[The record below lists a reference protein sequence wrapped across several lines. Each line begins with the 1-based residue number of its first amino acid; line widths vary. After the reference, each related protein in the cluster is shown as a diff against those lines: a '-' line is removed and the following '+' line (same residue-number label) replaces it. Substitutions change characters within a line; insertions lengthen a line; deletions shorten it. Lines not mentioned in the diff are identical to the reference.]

1 MAAAGPAAIGGSIA
15 GSLTRRGEIDCRD
28 RGDLSFLQS
37 DVWSL
42 KSHYGLVYVRLMN
55 PNENTGSPWR
65 VGVLFSQTGVT
76 SAIEQSQLNAT
87 LLAIEEIN
95 SSGGVLDR
103 MIEPVIYDPASDPKQ
118 FRSLAERLLEIDR
131 IRLLFGCY
139 MSSTRKAVLPVVE
152 SHRGLL
158 FYPTLYEGFEYSRHC
173 IYTGAAPNQN
183 SLQLARFLL
192 STYGNRFLLV
202 GSNYIY
208 PYESNRLMADFV
220 AQGRGEVL
228 DEIYVPLEVGAGDFD
243 KVISRI
249 KKTSPDVIFSTVVGR
264 GTSVFYE
271 AYRKAGFDPAKMPIA
286 SLTTSEAEVAEMH
299 REAAEGHITAAPF
312 FETSSS
318 ASARRFVESF
328 KRKYGPDA
336 PVPAAAEAA
345 YFQVHLAMRAVTRCG
360 SDDPERVLVELRD
373 SEFDAPQGRVRID
386 PENNHAYLWPRIAR
400 LDAQARFQ
408 TVWNPGVRI
417 KPDPYCVVQS
427 LDDWSADDLQTVN
440 H

>member
-1 MAAAGPAAIGGSIA
+1 
-15 GSLTRRGEIDCRD
+15 
-28 RGDLSFLQS
+28 
-37 DVWSL
+37 
-42 KSHYGLVYVRLMN
+42 MN
-55 PNENTGSPWR
+55 FNENTGAPWR

-76 SAIEQSQLNAT
+76 STVEQSQLNAT

-220 AQGRGEVL
+220 VQGRGEVL
-228 DEIYVPLEVGAGDFD
+228 DEIYVPLEVGPGDFD

-336 PVPAAAEAA
+336 PVPASAEAA
-345 YFQVHLAMRAVTRCG
+345 YFQVHLAMRALARCG
-360 SDDPERVLVELRD
+360 SDDPERVLKELRD

-386 PENNHAYLWPRIAR
+386 PENNHTYLWPRIAR
-400 LDAQARFQ
+400 LDKFARFQ

-427 LDDWSADDLQTVN
+427 LDDWSVDDLQTVS

>member
-1 MAAAGPAAIGGSIA
+1 MA
-15 GSLTRRGEIDCRD
+15 
-28 RGDLSFLQS
+28 
-37 DVWSL
+37 
-42 KSHYGLVYVRLMN
+42 LVEDN
-55 PNENTGSPWR
+55 SGTWR

-76 SAIEQSQLNAT
+76 SAIERTKLNAT
-87 LLAIEEIN
+87 LLAIEQIN
-95 SSGGVLDR
+95 ANGGVLGR
-103 MIEPVIYDPASDPKQ
+103 PVEPVTYDPASDPKK
-118 FRSLAERLLEIDR
+118 FRAFAERLFQVDR

-152 SHRGLL
+152 GHRGLL
-158 FYPTLYEGFEYSRHC
+158 FYPTLYEGFEYSRSC
-173 IYTGAAPNQN
+173 IYSGAAPNQN
-183 SLQLARFLL
+183 SLRLAKFLL

-220 AQGRGEVL
+220 VQGRGEVL
-228 DEIYVPLEVGAGDFD
+228 DEIYVPFAVEAKDFD

-249 KKTSPDVIFSTVVGR
+249 KKTSPDVIFSTVVGK
-264 GTSVFYE
+264 GTSVLYE
-271 AYRKAGFDPAKMPIA
+271 AYRGAGFDPAKMPIA
-286 SLTTSEAEVAEMH
+286 SLTTSEAEVAQMH
-299 REAAEGHITAAPF
+299 IEAAEGHITAAPF

-318 ASARRFVESF
+318 PWARRFVASF

-336 PVPAAAEAA
+336 PVTAAAEAA
-345 YFQVHLAMRAVTRCG
+345 YFQVHLAMRALARSG
-360 SDDPERVLVELRD
+360 SDDPERLLPELRD

-400 LDAQARFQ
+400 LDKSAKFQ

-427 LDDWSADDLQTVN
+427 LDDWSADDLQTSN

>member
-1 MAAAGPAAIGGSIA
+1 MVQVSMSSSEDSKA
-15 GSLTRRGEIDCRD
+15 
-28 RGDLSFLQS
+28 
-37 DVWSL
+37 
-42 KSHYGLVYVRLMN
+42 
-55 PNENTGSPWR
+55 PWR
-65 VGVLFSQTGVT
+65 VGILFSQTGVT
-76 SAIEQSQLNAT
+76 SAVEQFQLNAT
-87 LLAIEEIN
+87 LLAIGEIN
-95 SSGGVLDR
+95 SAGGVLDR
-103 MIEPVIYDPASDPKQ
+103 LIEPVIYDPASDPKQ
-118 FRSLAERLLEIDR
+118 FRSLAERLFQVDR

-220 AQGRGEVL
+220 VQARGEVL
-228 DEIYVPLEVGAGDFD
+228 DEIYVPLVAATKDFE

-249 KKTSPDVIFSTVVGR
+249 KKTTPDVIFSTVVGK
-264 GTSVFYE
+264 GTSVLYE
-271 AYRKAGFDPAKMPIA
+271 AYRDAGFDPAKMPIA

-299 REAAEGHITAAPF
+299 KEAAEGHITAAPF

-318 ASARRFVESF
+318 PSARRFVESF
-328 KRKYGPDA
+328 KKKYGPDA
-336 PVPAAAEAA
+336 PVTAAAEAA
-345 YFQVHLAMRAVTRCG
+345 YFQVHLAMGAVARSG
-360 SDDPERVLVELRD
+360 SDDPERLLAELRD

-386 PENNHAYLWPRIAR
+386 PKNNHAYLWPRIAR
-400 LDAQARFQ
+400 LDKSGRFQ

-427 LDDWSADDLQTVN
+427 LG
-440 H
+440 

>member
-1 MAAAGPAAIGGSIA
+1 M
-15 GSLTRRGEIDCRD
+15 
-28 RGDLSFLQS
+28 SF
-37 DVWSL
+37 
-42 KSHYGLVYVRLMN
+42 
-55 PNENTGSPWR
+55 NEDTNGPWR
-65 VGVLFSQTGVT
+65 VGILFSQTGVT

-95 SSGGVLDR
+95 SGGGVLDR
-103 MIEPVIYDPASDPKQ
+103 MIQPVIYDPASDPKQ
-118 FRSLAERLLEIDR
+118 FRALAERLFQVDR

-183 SLQLARFLL
+183 SLQLAKFLL

-202 GSNYIY
+202 GSNYVY

-220 AQGRGEVL
+220 VQDRGKVL
-228 DEIYVPLEVGAGDFD
+228 DEIYVPLEAGPPDFA

-264 GTSVFYE
+264 STSVFYE
-271 AYRKAGFDPAKMPIA
+271 AYRNAGFDPAKMPIA

-318 ASARRFVESF
+318 SAARRFVDSF

-336 PVPAAAEAA
+336 PVTAAAEAA
-345 YFQVHLAMRAVTRCG
+345 YFQLHLAMRALARCG
-360 SDDPERVLVELRD
+360 SDDPEQVLKELRD

-386 PENNHAYLWPRIAR
+386 PENNHTYLWPRIAR
-400 LDAQARFQ
+400 LDKSGRFQ

-427 LDDWSADDLQTVN
+427 LDDWSADDLQTVS